1 MISSQLFLLCIH
13 FIFLLQNITSDTL
26 YHALDYNSI
35 NFLTKWI
42 WAILTMTST
51 ASSGVAE
58 REPGENKI
66 YFFICFYSYFPP
78 CSGEKICQKQIL
90 KSHQHSICAII
101 TISSELDTDLDK
113 KYTKKNNFHNKDAN
127 INEDYLI
134 SIWSWQQSWKY
145 TKNFR
150 FGDGGGF
157 DAIGCQSSRNFH
169 RDFNPKKIGFLF
181 TS

>member
-78 CSGEKICQKQIL
+78 CSGEKTCQKQIL

-127 INEDYLI
+127 INEDYYLHLKLTAI
-134 SIWSWQQSWKY
+134 LKIHKEFSVWRRR
-145 TKNFR
+145 R
-150 FGDGGGF
+150 FWCHWLSVKQKF
-157 DAIGCQSSRNFH
+157 PSRF
-169 RDFNPKKIGFLF
+169 
-181 TS
+181 